1 MLLMADT
8 ALACPAVM
16 SPGSHQLLPLKPHP
30 KAGGQHL
37 AGTGSRAH
45 HMQKTR
51 STGNAGPTD
60 ARKGVFSL

>member
-16 SPGSHQLLPLKPHP
+16 SPGSHQLLPLKHHP

-45 HMQKTR
+45 CMQKTKTT
-51 STGNAGPTD
+51 SNAGPMD
-60 ARKGVFSL
+60 V